1 MRFEVEN
8 LTRAF
13 GGLVAVNGV
22 SVKFPPNKVH
32 GIIGPNGAGKTTF
45 INVLSGALK
54 PTARKRAPGERGDR
68 RSAAA

>member
-1 MRFEVEN
+1 MSLEVEGS
-8 LTRAF
+8 RAF

-45 INVLSGALK
+45 VNVLSGALGPPK
-54 PTARKRAPGERGDR
+54 AASGSSAR
-68 RSAAA
+68 RSQAANLM